1 MQNCRMLQSPNLRV
15 LQRRVLLQVVS
26 DRACAHKIDVCT
38 HLAPGSNNRAS
49 GVRAVVALRRRAA
62 PSPVPQVH
70 LGPKNQATSAQ
81 RVPDV
86 TG

>member
-1 MQNCRMLQSPNLRV
+1 MQDCRMLQSPNLRV

-26 DRACAHKIDVCT
+26 DPDCAHKIDVRI
-38 HLAPGSNNRAS
+38 HLAPGCKNRAS
-49 GVRAVVALRRRAA
+49 GGRAIASHRRRAA